1 MSSAPLSSS
10 ATPVHRSLVVD
21 SSGVARLVAARALG
35 PSVQAL
41 TCGSGQ
47 EALALLTPDIS
58 LVVTALRLPDMDG
71 NTLAERI
78 REQPAHKET
87 PILAV
92 SGNVTEALRER
103 SLVPSLTDY
112 FDKAMGPAAMAAFF
126 QAYLGKMDV
135 LSGKIL
141 LVEDSRTIALTTR
154 RSLEKRGL
162 TVVVSATAEDAQA
175 FLDRDL
181 ANPQQAE
188 FDLVITDV
196 NLADAMTGLDLIAH
210 LRASP
215 QPWGKQIPVLVTT
228 GDERP
233 AHQIE
238 LLEAGADD
246 LLVKPVR
253 EAQMMAKVGFH
264 LWRSQ
269 EARQNQA

>member
-1 MSSAPLSSS
+1 MSSAPLPSS
-10 ATPVHRSLVVD
+10 AAKANRALVVD

-58 LVVTALRLPDMDG
+58 LIVTALRLPDMDG

-78 REQPAHKET
+78 REQSVHKET

-103 SLVPSLTDY
+103 SLVPSISDY
-112 FDKAMGPAAMAAFF
+112 FDKSLGSAAMAAFF
-126 QAYLGKMDV
+126 QAYLGKTNT

-141 LVEDSRTIALTTR
+141 LVEDSRTIAITTR
-154 RSLEKRGL
+154 RLLEKRGL

-181 ANPQQAE
+181 VNIQQAE

-196 NLADAMTGLDLIAH
+196 NLAGTMTGLDLIAH

-215 QPWGKQIPVLVTT
+215 KPWGKQIPVLVTT
-228 GDERP
+228 GDERT

-246 LLVKPVR
+246 LLIKPVQ
-253 EAQMMAKVGFH
+253 EAQMVAKVGFH
-264 LWRSQ
+264 LWRSRD
-269 EARQNQA
+269 ARQNQV